1 MRLTDFLPLK
11 SVCFPLST
19 CPEKS
24 NRFNRP
30 TPASETFSHALSQ
43 CMLLTAN
50 VDMTMTWTPNKRCSA
65 VVKQALHHLKSH
77 TEDDIR
83 GILFPGAPVKAF
95 MEHDWGV
102 QPHEIQ
108 TILASQWELPPE
120 TAPTGFK
127 LEDRQLHAIAGA
139 SYKKLWEADNVAK
152 FERVFVDCV
161 ECHYHAF
168 NNGKVLHRDLG
179 ENDLMFKR
187 KEGEVIGILN
197 DWDMAP
203 VLDSANQHAI
213 FSLMSHRLICTR
225 HDLESFYYILVCV
238 SIHYDFQ
245 AKKNLD
251 THRVIED
258 QASLAGKAKQAFIS
272 DRTSS
277 EIVYIVVPLAFH
289 DLRNRWIRPLLM
301 LFRTAWR
308 SIDDEADQV
317 AGYDTTT
324 CGGHL
329 TFFTLM
335 RALNREPRNL
345 A

>member
-19 CPEKS
+19 CPEK
-24 NRFNRP
+24 
-30 TPASETFSHALSQ
+30 T
-43 CMLLTAN
+43 N
-50 VDMTMTWTPNKRCSA
+50 VESFQSSYSDMTMTWTPNKRCSA

-203 VLDSANQHAI
+203 VLDSANQVEASAAI
-213 FSLMSHRLICTR
+213 YRTGTIPFIACDLLIDEPPAHLYQARLG
-225 HDLESFYYILVCV
+225 V
-238 SIHYDFQ
+238 